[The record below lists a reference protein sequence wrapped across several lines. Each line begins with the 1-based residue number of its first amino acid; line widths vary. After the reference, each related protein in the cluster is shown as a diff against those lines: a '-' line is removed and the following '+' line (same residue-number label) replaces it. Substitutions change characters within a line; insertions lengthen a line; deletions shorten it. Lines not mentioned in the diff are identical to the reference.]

1 MDQHKRWKLILQRP
15 QNISPMN
22 PVQHTQ
28 IGTQYTHK
36 GFKLLKKQKNQN
48 PFNSSQEMSKSNS
61 TEDLEKTNTSN
72 TMNSH
77 YYKTVANV

>member
-1 MDQHKRWKLILQRP
+1 VSKLRKEAKMDQHKRWKLILQRP

-28 IGTQYTHK
+28 IGAQYTHK

-48 PFNSSQEMSKSNS
+48 PFNHSQEMSKSNS
-61 TEDLEKTNTSN
+61 TDDL
-72 TMNSH
+72 
-77 YYKTVANV
+77 

>member
-1 MDQHKRWKLILQRP
+1 MDHHKRWKLILQRP

-22 PVQHTQ
+22 PGQHTQ
-28 IGTQYTHK
+28 VGTQYTQK

-48 PFNSSQEMSKSNS
+48 PFNQSQELSKSNS
-61 TEDLEKTNTSN
+61 TAELDQNTTNH
-72 TMNSH
+72 TMDSH